1 MNMTKIIS
9 IFLLLLTYTH
19 IKAQEI
25 KVSSN
30 DAILKER
37 IYQKNKK
44 KVSNYSMKQF
54 DALFFEFF
62 DKKAN
67 ADLILTKEEFYEY
80 TIQIAIFSDRLA
92 SLYPEE
98 KEIAEKS
105 KKKWFAE
112 SYEDYLISKESQ
124 KK

>member
-9 IFLLLLTYTH
+9 IFLLVLTFTH

-25 KVSSN
+25 KASTD

-37 IYQKNKK
+37 IYQENKK
-44 KVSNYSMKQF
+44 KVSNYSLKQF

-62 DKKAN
+62 DKKTN
-67 ADLILTKEEFYEY
+67 ADLILTKQEFYEY

>member
-67 ADLILTKEEFYEY
+67 ADLILTKQEFYEY

-112 SYEDYLISKESQ
+112 SYEDYLLSKKSQ

>member
-1 MNMTKIIS
+1 MNRTKIIS
-9 IFLLLLTYTH
+9 IFLLMLTYTH

-98 KEIAEKS
+98 KEIAEKN

-112 SYEDYLISKESQ
+112 SYEDYLLSKKSQ

>member
-30 DAILKER
+30 DAILKEL

-92 SLYPEE
+92 SL
-98 KEIAEKS
+98 
-105 KKKWFAE
+105 
-112 SYEDYLISKESQ
+112 
-124 KK
+124 